1 MNNLFQAYICE
12 CLCTEL
18 IGSFCGYRLPIWHGH
33 VICLNC
39 DGFQIFYLAL
49 QEGCKPVFE
58 LQSGLVK
65 YLAVFHFLMFEAA
78 IHVVNIDK
86 AWRFRGHQHR
96 SEENVD

>member
-12 CLCTEL
+12 RLCTEL

-78 IHVVNIDK
+78 IHVVNVDE
-86 AWRFRGHQHR
+86 AR
-96 SEENVD
+96 SF